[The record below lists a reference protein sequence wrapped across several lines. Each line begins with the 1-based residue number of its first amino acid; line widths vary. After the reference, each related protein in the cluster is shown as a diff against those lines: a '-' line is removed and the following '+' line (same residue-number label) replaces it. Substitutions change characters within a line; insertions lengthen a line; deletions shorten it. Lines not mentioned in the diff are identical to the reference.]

1 MGPVMCFADR
11 GFVFLSMPKA
21 GSTVLQ
27 KHFARHAM
35 ILFRQPPGMKHM
47 SAVTFETTMAPWLER
62 YGHPRAGYETMCLV
76 RHPLDRAVS
85 WWKYRARPE
94 AQGQPNWTGDL
105 SFAEFADRLVSG
117 DVPLGTSSNFVT
129 DAEGA
134 VIVDRMFRYEH
145 LDVATAW
152 MSERLGIPAPALDPT
167 NVSPAREGEMDAATR
182 ARLEEHFARDLAIY
196 ESAS

>member
-1 MGPVMCFADR
+1 MCFADR

-47 SAVTFETTMAPWLER
+47 SAVTFEAVLAPWLER
-62 YGHPRAGYETMCLV
+62 YGHPRDSYETMCLV

-85 WWKYRARPE
+85 WWKYRSRPE

-105 SFAEFADRLVSG
+105 SFA
-117 DVPLGTSSNFVT
+117 
-129 DAEGA
+129 A
-134 VIVDRMFRYEH
+134 VR
-145 LDVATAW
+145 
-152 MSERLGIPAPALDPT
+152 
-167 NVSPAREGEMDAATR
+167 
-182 ARLEEHFARDLAIY
+182 
-196 ESAS
+196 

>member
-1 MGPVMCFADR
+1 MASS

-47 SAVTFETTMAPWLER
+47 SAVTFEAVLAPWLER
-62 YGHPRAGYETMCLV
+62 YGHPRDSYETMCLV

-85 WWKYRARPE
+85 WWRYRSRPE

-105 SFAEFADRLVSG
+105 SFAEFADRLVSVQPLANEDPAIAEILTFIG
-117 DVPLGTSSNFVT
+117 DGKHRPLC
-129 DAEGA
+129 
-134 VIVDRMFRYEH
+134 
-145 LDVATAW
+145 L
-152 MSERLGIPAPALDPT
+152 PADT
-167 NVSPAREGEMDAATR
+167 NNR
-182 ARLEEHFARDLAIY
+182 H
-196 ESAS
+196 